1 MFVQDSD
8 WNSHL
13 ALFEIFSIPLVLTMD
28 LKDVT
33 LFSGRS
39 RLEYHF
45 SSRREK
51 IEERIGNE
59 GKKKTQ
65 SQEINT
71 DRKIKSRSFG
81 RL

>member
-8 WNSHL
+8 WNSRL

-39 RLEYHF
+39 WLEYHF

-59 GKKKTQ
+59 GKKENSEPGNKY
-65 SQEINT
+65 
-71 DRKIKSRSFG
+71 R
-81 RL
+81 